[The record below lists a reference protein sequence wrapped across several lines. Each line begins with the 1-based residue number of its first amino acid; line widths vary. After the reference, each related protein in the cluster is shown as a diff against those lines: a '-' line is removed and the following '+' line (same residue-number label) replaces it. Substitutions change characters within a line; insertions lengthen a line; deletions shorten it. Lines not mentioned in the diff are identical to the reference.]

1 MEDIYGIESGV
12 TPMKSNFTPI
22 NYANV
27 PYFILVG
34 YELMEEEDFD
44 FNLGFWLTVILK
56 IMLQQDSGSWVIHL
70 DRTRPK

>member
-44 FNLGFWLTVILK
+44 FNLGFWLTSDP
-56 IMLQQDSGSWVIHL
+56 QDNATTDSGN
-70 DRTRPK
+70 

>member
-44 FNLGFWLTVILK
+44 FNLGFWLSDPQDNNNGTVGARKSPRI
-56 IMLQQDSGSWVIHL
+56 IH
-70 DRTRPK
+70 